1 MQSALRYFQNPLP
14 HRAPPLWL
22 TSLEATRAIA
32 EFLALKANRESLLR
46 DTPAADGHPVLI
58 FPGLMTGDNS
68 TGTLRA
74 LLNEA
79 GYAAHGWGMGIN
91 RGPLSAQDLEADITA
106 LVDEL
111 YEQHGGRSISII
123 GWSLGG
129 LYARL
134 AAHKAP
140 DKVRQVITLGSPVG
154 GSPRYTNAWRLYELL
169 SSKKVDD
176 QENDEYLKLAQQPL
190 PVPCTSV
197 YSKSDSIVA
206 WQIAKAGPGKQ
217 QENVRMLSSHVGM
230 ANNPAVV
237 ELLLNRLAQP
247 ENDWKPFRRSRG

>member
-1 MQSALRYFQNPLP
+1 MQSAFSYFQNPLP

-22 TSLEATRAIA
+22 TGFEPSRAVA
-32 EFLALKANRESLLR
+32 EFLALKANRDSLLR
-46 DTPAADGHPVLI
+46 DAKADGHPVLI
-58 FPGLMTGDNS
+58 FPGLMTGDIS
-68 TGTLRA
+68 TKTLRS
-74 LLNEA
+74 LLTEA

-106 LVDEL
+106 LIDNMFD
-111 YEQHGGRSISII
+111 QHGGRRISII

-140 DKVRQVITLGSPVG
+140 DKVRQVITLGSPVS

-176 QENDEYLKLAQQPL
+176 QENAEYLKLAQQPL

-197 YSKSDSIVA
+197 YSKTDSIVA
-206 WQIAKAGPGKQ
+206 WQIAKAEPGKQ

-247 ENDWKPFRRSRG
+247 ENDWQPFRRSRG